1 MLPLTALS
9 ALTADPDTLGIGALV
24 AAILVI
30 EMRLLRRELKIAIA
44 AIMERS
50 RIRDARRRRRESL
63 QPQNTRRTPSQPMAA
78 VPEPW
83 EDSDTTDLHELME
96 LERQH
101 ERARRNTDRQR
112 RHGERPPRPGTHHD
126 REE

>member
-1 MLPLTALS
+1 MLSLASLQ
-9 ALTADPDTLGIGALV
+9 ADPDTLGIGALV
-24 AAILVI
+24 AAILII

-44 AIMERS
+44 AIIERS
-50 RIRDARRRRRESL
+50 RIRDNRRRRRESL
-63 QPQNTRRTPSQPMAA
+63 QPQTRRSPSQPSA

-83 EDSDTTDLHELME
+83 EDTDTTDLHELME

-101 ERARRNTDRQR
+101 ERARRDTDRQR
-112 RHGERPPRPGTHHD
+112 RRGERPPRPGTHHD